1 MNPPRIAVAYG
12 STFGDTAEA
21 AERIVAVLT
30 ELTGLR
36 PTLIDVAYHD
46 LRELDDFAV
55 LLLGCSTW
63 NIGELQSD
71 WAAKLDELDALDLR
85 SKNVGLFGSGDQLGY
100 ADTYVDALGILAEHV
115 EARGAEL
122 VGLWSIAGY
131 EHTAS
136 LAQRERSFVGL
147 ALDETSQADLTPSR
161 IDRWVMQLTD
171 ELDLRG
177 LHGTEAGQSQAATP
191 RPRVP
196 TDKAWGPARPTE

>member
-1 MNPPRIAVAYG
+1 MSPPRIVVAYG

-36 PTLIDVAYHD
+36 PTLMDIAYHD

-71 WAAKLDELDALDLR
+71 WAAKLDELDALNLHNK
-85 SKNVGLFGSGDQLGY
+85 SVGLFGSGDQLGY
-100 ADTYVDALGILAEHV
+100 ADTYVDALGILAERA

-136 LAQRERSFVGL
+136 IAQRGCSFVGL
-147 ALDETSQADLTPSR
+147 ALDETSQPDLTPSR
-161 IDRWVMQLTD
+161 IDRWVMQLAE

-177 LHGTEAGQSQAATP
+177 LRGTEPIQTAG
-191 RPRVP
+191 R
-196 TDKAWGPARPTE
+196 